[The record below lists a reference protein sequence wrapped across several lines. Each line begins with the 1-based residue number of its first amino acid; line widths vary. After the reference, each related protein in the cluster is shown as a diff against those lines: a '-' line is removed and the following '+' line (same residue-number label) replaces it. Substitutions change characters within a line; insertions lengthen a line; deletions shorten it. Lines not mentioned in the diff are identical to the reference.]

1 MVLLLIL
8 IFPQKS
14 LASRKA
20 FFIAFG
26 LDPSAVILMP
36 EAASISFSVIF
47 GLDPNIQVKQRSLF
61 FSLDPRVYSSLTL
74 GHEDDREERPLT
86 LGHEDDKRES
96 RLTLGFD
103 DDRKERGRLRSGLMM
118 TMSGASSNMTIKE
131 KTVSII

>member
-1 MVLLLIL
+1 MHKPRNIYHMVLLLIL

-36 EAASISFSVIF
+36 EAAPISFSVIF
-47 GLDPNIQVKQRSLF
+47 GLDPNIQMKQRSLF
-61 FSLDPRVYSSLTL
+61 FPWIPVSIPRLRSGT
-74 GHEDDREERPLT
+74 RMTKERNGLRSGT
-86 LGHEDDKRES
+86 RM
-96 RLTLGFD
+96 T
-103 DDRKERGRLRSGLMM
+103 KERGRLHSGLMM
-118 TMSGASSNMTIKE
+118 TMSGASPNMTIKE